1 MFRSY
6 SKEEIAAYEL
16 KKQELRERIKPQCE
30 ETAKQYAMC
39 VLEKKTLRKD
49 DCNAEFARFKACIV
63 KAAAS
68 KNTRL

>member
-1 MFRSY
+1 MEAVKSAKDRFKKY
-6 SKEEIAAYEL
+6 PLLIA
-16 KKQELRERIKPQCE
+16 QCE

-68 KNTRL
+68 KNTKL